1 MSVEN
6 DFQEAIRAIK
16 NSNLKLSNEELSK
29 LYGLYKQSLFGD
41 NTSPEP
47 GFLNFK
53 DKQKW
58 KAWNEYKGR
67 PTDMAKIAYTNFV
80 KNLLRHDK

>member
-58 KAWNEYKGR
+58 KES
-67 PTDMAKIAYTNFV
+67 
-80 KNLLRHDK
+80 